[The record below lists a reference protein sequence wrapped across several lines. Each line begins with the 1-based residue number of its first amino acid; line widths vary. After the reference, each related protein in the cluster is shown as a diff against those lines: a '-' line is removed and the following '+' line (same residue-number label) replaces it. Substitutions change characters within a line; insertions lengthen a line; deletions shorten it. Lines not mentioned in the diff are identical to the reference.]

1 MAAGDTPESAG
12 TQARALGTHFSHFV
26 TVGLENTWA
35 GHPRG
40 QDGRT
45 VFRSFSLAPR
55 AGGRQ
60 GAARAAPP
68 NKGNSVNANSPLSV
82 TTPVMR
88 SQPST
93 PDMHLLDRLPHRDFL
108 ELETGETA
116 PRAARQRIA
125 RVLRQWEL
133 PHLEMA
139 SSLVATELVTNAV
152 VATRA
157 ERWASAIPPVL
168 LWVCGGPS
176 LVALLAWDATV
187 TAPTPRNAGD
197 DDESGRG
204 LAIVAGLSAACGYYY
219 PAGRAGKVT
228 WALIDTP

>member
-26 TVGLENTWA
+26 TVGLENA
-35 GHPRG
+35 RARHPRG

-45 VFRSFSLAPR
+45 VFRPFSPAPR
-55 AGGRQ
+55 AGDRQ

-68 NKGNSVNANSPLSV
+68 NKGNSVNANSPPSV
-82 TTPVMR
+82 TTPVMC

-108 ELETGETA
+108 ELAADKTA

-125 RVLRQWEL
+125 RVLPQWSL
-133 PHLEMA
+133 PHLEVA
-139 SSLVATELVTNAV
+139 SSLVASELVTNAMV
-152 VATRA
+152 STRR
-157 ERWASAIPPVL
+157 ERWPSAVPPVL
-168 LWVCGGPS
+168 LWLCGGPS
-176 LVALLAWDATV
+176 LVALLAWDATG
-187 TAPTPRNAGD
+187 TAPVPRNAGD
-197 DDESGRG
+197 EEESGRG

-219 PAGRAGKVT
+219 PANCAGKVT
-228 WALIDTP
+228 WSIIDTP